1 MSGLKELVALIEQ
14 WAEDRNI
21 INGTQPIDQAMK
33 LFEEFGELAKNVA
46 KDRDIKD
53 DVGDVFVVLT
63 NLCKQCNRSISDYL
77 DREKFVASG
86 IKVDVAF
93 LGSELGAIATELY
106 NNRGEGYFPEYAV
119 SFAVT
124 RLKNIAIQC
133 NTTLEECVE
142 TAYNDI
148 KDRKGLMYNGVFI
161 KESDPSYKEASEK
174 LGECSNAQA
183 QEQADKAS
191 ELVEKVILSATEK
204 FVSEGGSMRDVLK
217 GDIKAKLGELK

>member
-1 MSGLKELVALIEQ
+1 MSDSIKLKGLVALIEQ

-21 INGTQPIDQAMK
+21 INGTQPIDQSMK

-46 KDRDIKD
+46 KGRDIKD

-77 DREKFVASG
+77 DKEKYIASG

-106 NNRGEGYFPEYAV
+106 NNRGEDYFPEYAV
-119 SFAVT
+119 GFAVM
-124 RLKNIAIQC
+124 RLKNIATQGG
-133 NTTLEECVE
+133 TTLEECVE

-148 KDRKGLMYNGVFI
+148 KDRVGVVINGTYI
-161 KESDPSYKEASEK
+161 KSTDEAYQDALFA
-174 LGECSNAQA
+174 LG
-183 QEQADKAS
+183 KA
-191 ELVEKVILSATEK
+191 
-204 FVSEGGSMRDVLK
+204 
-217 GDIKAKLGELK
+217 